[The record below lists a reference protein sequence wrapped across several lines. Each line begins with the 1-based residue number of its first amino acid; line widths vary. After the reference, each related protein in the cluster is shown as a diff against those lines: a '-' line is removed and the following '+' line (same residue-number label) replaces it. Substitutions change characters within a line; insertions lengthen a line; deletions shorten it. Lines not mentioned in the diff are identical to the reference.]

1 MSLKLKQGQ
10 TWKCGEKFIRIVK
23 LERLEVGYKS
33 AASPNL
39 TGGSHHQT
47 SKKDFC
53 RMLKGGTL
61 ITPKSPEKNSAA
73 PEVHSEI

>member
-10 TWKCGEKFIRIVK
+10 TWKCGEQFVRIVK
-23 LERLEVGYKS
+23 LERLKVGYKS

-53 RMLKGGTL
+53 RLLKGATL
-61 ITPKSPEKNSAA
+61 LESKSPVKISASPA
-73 PEVHSEI
+73 PLA